1 MSYTVVKGKFLPVT
15 CCESILICMS
25 SFERVNKVETIFFE
39 NAHYDSK
46 RNASQTPIIHVT

>member
-1 MSYTVVKGKFLPVT
+1 MSDTVVKGKFLSVT

-25 SFERVNKVETIFFE
+25 SFERVNKAETIFFE

-46 RNASQTPIIHVT
+46 RNASQTPIIHIT